1 MAKASGKYTVLYEK
15 AGERYKLC
23 KIIYGPD
30 GSYYITSPYHPSKE
44 AVLGVHTVNYALS
57 EMILSAE
64 EAVDIA
70 YADDDEKR
78 LKLSHHPDGFLQF
91 SGQGI
96 VSGKDA
102 AGNIRGIGV
111 MSWPLN
117 EPIPGPAFS
126 LAISGIEQFQRASKI
141 KDTPLLFTDQ
151 EISSM
156 PSPTLFALEGYYLPA
171 LWRRF
176 VRKKE
181 NGTKTISLSHPAG
194 VVLELKVIF
203 PPEQCALQNFI
214 GLELYTYPAVPKSE
228 EINSEFA
235 LSGSTGNLRKN
246 DQGQT
251 LGDGVFCV
259 FPRGSALNRRS
270 LNL

>member
-1 MAKASGKYTVLYEK
+1 
-15 AGERYKLC
+15 
-23 KIIYGPD
+23 
-30 GSYYITSPYHPSKE
+30 
-44 AVLGVHTVNYALS
+44 
-57 EMILSAE
+57 
-64 EAVDIA
+64 
-70 YADDDEKR
+70 
-78 LKLSHHPDGFLQF
+78 
-91 SGQGI
+91 
-96 VSGKDA
+96 
-102 AGNIRGIGV
+102 

-117 EPIPGPAFS
+117 EPVPGPAFS
-126 LAISGIEQFQRASKI
+126 LTISGIEQFQRASKI

-151 EISSM
+151 EISSV

-181 NGTKTISLSHPAG
+181 DGTKTISLSHPAG

-228 EINSEFA
+228 GINSEFA